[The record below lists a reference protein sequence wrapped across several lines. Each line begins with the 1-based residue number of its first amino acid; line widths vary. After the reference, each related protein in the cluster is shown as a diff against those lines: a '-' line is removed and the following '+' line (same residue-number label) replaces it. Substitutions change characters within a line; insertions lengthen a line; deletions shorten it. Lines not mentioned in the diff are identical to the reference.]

1 MKYVR
6 LKKRAEFGQV
16 FKRGRTFGDRYLV
29 LFVLSPGRGPRP
41 RVGFA
46 TQRTVGNAVHRNR
59 VRRRLRALYG
69 PYADTVEPCG
79 DLIFLGK
86 KSVLD
91 ARWADLEKSMRR
103 VLRQSGCL
111 GGKG

>member
-29 LFVLSPGRGPRP
+29 LFVLYPGRGPET
-41 RVGFA
+41 RVGFT
-46 TQRTVGNAVHRNR
+46 TQRTVGGAVQRNR
-59 VRRRLRALYG
+59 VRRRLRALYSL
-69 PYADTVEPCG
+69 YAESTVPCG

-86 KSVLD
+86 KRMLD
-91 ARWADLEKSMRR
+91 ARWTDLQQSMRR
-103 VLRQSGCL
+103 VLRQAGCL
-111 GGKG
+111 DSKG